1 MEPYSAHSI
10 ERALRE
16 GDVLR
21 GLSLGWQGSFVLHRL
36 VQHGDGERRVRL
48 EKRSRSIGLDLC
60 NERGVALVRSI
71 HRSAA
76 AAIGDEIRP
85 GDVVRSVDGQV
96 YFTCE
101 AVVEVLRSHRKGEI
115 SLGLLRAPAA
125 ASPPPEPSADWSEAG
140 GVQLRAGENK
150 SVAFAAPGPAVL
162 QYSFRAAAHDICFR
176 VTYVGELDAR
186 EPAAAGGSGLGR
198 GRLLDVRAGSRE
210 GSLALPNGGRYV
222 AALDNSHSL
231 LRSKDVSFELRL
243 LRKAS
248 VLAAERRGAS
258 ARLETELD
266 GRAQRAA
273 ELARHIAITEPKLA
287 ALRKQLGEVEATLQ
301 RARVDQRENE
311 RLLREGQLR
320 LAALQGGGEG
330 KGGGAAVGARAVK
343 H

>member
-101 AVVEVLRSHRKGEI
+101 AVVE
-115 SLGLLRAPAA
+115 
-125 ASPPPEPSADWSEAG
+125 AG

-176 VTYVGELDAR
+176 VTY
-186 EPAAAGGSGLGR
+186 
-198 GRLLDVRAGSRE
+198 

-320 LAALQGGGEG
+320 LAALQGGEGG